1 MGDCQCFIVSLYLS
15 LTHTYTH
22 LKSYGMSNPKRC
34 SRVENRFCSIIPLG
48 RESKHPPKHTDRSA
62 THTHTHIA
70 CIHTAHIVYTLECS
84 EAWGQCYVQWWA
96 FCSDGGKKKQTR
108 FIVFATLVQNMLN
121 QIQMMKTMVN
131 NYSNANNNED
141 THNEYAQNVET
152 LCGRTNVF
160 TTLSKQKN

>member
-1 MGDCQCFIVSLYLS
+1 MFNGEHFVL
-15 LTHTYTH
+15 
-22 LKSYGMSNPKRC
+22 M
-34 SRVENRFCSIIPLG
+34 E
-48 RESKHPPKHTDRSA
+48 
-62 THTHTHIA
+62 
-70 CIHTAHIVYTLECS
+70 
-84 EAWGQCYVQWWA
+84 
-96 FCSDGGKKKQTR
+96 GKKKQTR